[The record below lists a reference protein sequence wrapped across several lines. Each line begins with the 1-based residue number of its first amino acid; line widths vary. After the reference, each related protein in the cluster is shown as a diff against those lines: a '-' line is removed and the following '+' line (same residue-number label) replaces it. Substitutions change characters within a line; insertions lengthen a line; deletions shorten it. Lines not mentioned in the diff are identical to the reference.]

1 MRREILAQGWAN
13 VAAAFTGAFPASA
26 SLGRSA
32 LLKMGGAKTRL
43 AAATAAVFSGIVL
56 MAGGSL
62 AGWIPQASLA
72 GVLLVI
78 AARMIDWKGMRR
90 LWQASNETRLLLAL
104 TFAASLLLPLQ
115 WAILLG
121 TGTALVI
128 HIANTSAPRLR
139 VLRPEGDRLV
149 PLDGGV
155 DADVLVVE
163 VSGNLHYA
171 AVAPFVE
178 TLERIV
184 PPVTRVLVL
193 DLSHA
198 HEIRFAALR
207 AMEQLAEETAH
218 DGGELWL
225 AGVDED
231 TARLLERSNSP
242 LPWVAEDR
250 VPGRSVQRCLRRV
263 WGLPEP
269 DAQPGG
275 SDSPRSL
282 PADLAR

>member
-13 VAAAFTGAFPASA
+13 IGGAFAGAFPASA

-32 LLKMGGAKTRL
+32 LLKIGGAKTRL
-43 AAATAAVFSGIVL
+43 AAAAAAVISGMVL
-56 MAGGSL
+56 LAGGNL

-78 AARMIDWKGMRR
+78 AARMIDWRGMRR
-90 LWQASNETRLLLAL
+90 LWRASHETRLLLVETL
-104 TFAASLLLPLQ
+104 AATLLLPLQ

-139 VLRPEGDRLV
+139 VLRRDGDALV
-149 PLDGGV
+149 PLTDGDEPEV
-155 DADVLVVE
+155 VIVE

-178 TLERIV
+178 QMERIV
-184 PPVTRVLVL
+184 PRAARILVL
-193 DLSHA
+193 DLSYA

-207 AMEQLAEETAH
+207 AMEQLAEQKAH

-225 AGVDED
+225 AGVDTD
-231 TARLLERSNSP
+231 TARLLERSGSP
-242 LPWVAEDR
+242 LPWVAEGAAPGASVRQCLER
-250 VPGRSVQRCLRRV
+250 VKQQASERKERAEALHQALT
-263 WGLPEP
+263 
-269 DAQPGG
+269 
-275 SDSPRSL
+275 SPQS
-282 PADLAR
+282 